1 VLGDS
6 PGFKQQNSCS
16 ALFCKQK
23 WDCRVVCW
31 FDATRNQRNKFKT
44 CIYPCKWRDYQQS
57 ENHRMVQVQS
67 WNSSKHT
74 MIKLI
79 FPYNEKC
86 IQKIYTWINNL
97 NIKNIYIY
105 IYTWGKTNNP
115 MPTTSHPLQL
125 PTSTPNNRENSP
137 SHPNQSFTS
146 CSPSCVLKPQK
157 KTHVLLMVPFH
168 KPTIFYDKIS
178 IFHVQIVVLP

>member
-1 VLGDS
+1 MLGDS

-97 NIKNIYIY
+97 NIKKIY
-105 IYTWGKTNNP
+105 IYTWGKRTIP
-115 MPTTSHPLQL
+115 CPPHPTHFNFPLQPQTIGGTAQATPISHSPAVHL
-125 PTSTPNNRENSP
+125 PA
-137 SHPNQSFTS
+137 
-146 CSPSCVLKPQK
+146 C
-157 KTHVLLMVPFH
+157 
-168 KPTIFYDKIS
+168 
-178 IFHVQIVVLP
+178 